1 MQVYYENAE
10 KTKTIHFDGEIYGIA
25 DLDVFRHEFR
35 YRTEDD
41 EIQEFTTGIQTYA
54 IEANVSGTANKH
66 WKKSYEEMIDIF
78 DSDIKKKRHGTLY
91 VNGSYMQCYFFAS
104 KLNEMFE
111 DWGFQNVE
119 LKVVTDRNEWISE
132 TTFDFT
138 PQTVEDE
145 AENVKQYDYTYPYVY
160 PKETVA
166 QYINNDHYDTADF
179 KMTIFGERSRVY
191 ITIGGN
197 VYHVEYPIAA
207 GEYMIIDSRSSAKT
221 GERIYLVKSNGE
233 KVNLFDYRDP
243 DYSVFTKIPT
253 GKSLIDIGGKGVTI
267 TLYKKRSEPKWS

>member
-1 MQVYYENAE
+1 MIVRYVNNMGQSINLNQAPYRMLVSDLIDYEPDVLTNNGKILGFDNDVIVE
-10 KTKTIHFDGEIYGIA
+10 REIDIDIHRTKTISARKAMNDLSDHFN
-25 DLDVFRHEFR
+25 LDVIANIPGRLYINDWYLNCYIYARE
-35 YRTEDD
+35 TE
-41 EIQEFTTGIQTYA
+41 
-54 IEANVSGTANKH
+54 
-66 WKKSYEEMIDIF
+66 
-78 DSDIKKKRHGTLY
+78 R
-91 VNGSYMQCYFFAS
+91 
-104 KLNEMFE
+104 
-111 DWGFQNVE
+111 WGLDNIISCNY
-119 LKVVTDRNEWISE
+119 KIITDCFGWITE
-132 TTFDFT
+132 TTFDFS

-197 VYHVEYPIAA
+197 IYHVEYPIAA
-207 GEYMIIDSRSSAKT
+207 GEYMVIDSRSSAKT

-243 DYSVFTKIPT
+243 DHSVFTKVPT
-253 GKSLIDIGGKGVTI
+253 GKSPIDIGGKGVTI